1 MIQAQQNLFAHWG
14 ILGYLIHN
22 MRQPHHTFSHFESI
36 CSRTLDRSISDRST
50 LTIIKLI
57 YLINQKLGESLRR
70 LQEIEG
76 FLSECTPAPPPK
88 RCHISGNSCVCTEA
102 MCRYY
107 KEPPE
112 LQ

>member
-1 MIQAQQNLFAHWG
+1 MIQVQQNLFAHYG
-14 ILGYLIHN
+14 ALRCLMHN
-22 MRQPHHTFSHFESI
+22 MRRPYHTFSFFESVY
-36 CSRTLDRSISDRST
+36 SRTLDRSIFHVSNPF
-50 LTIIKLI
+50 IIKLI
-57 YLINQKLGESLRR
+57 YLISQKIGESLRR